1 MTGRITLLRRYR
13 DCYDF
18 HIFTGVRTI
27 PMHTCRF
34 GCSVSAGNSPGRKS
48 HYSRNTLTV
57 PRGGVKQRQKFIAYI
72 YIYIYSKVIITRTR
86 TRGDNLRIISVSVF
100 RINSKFISFE
110 RAIRKYSD

>member
-1 MTGRITLLRRYR
+1 MRRYR

-72 YIYIYSKVIITRTR
+72 YIYIYIY
-86 TRGDNLRIISVSVF
+86 
-100 RINSKFISFE
+100 
-110 RAIRKYSD
+110 IRKL